1 MKERVIFVNFLFLV
15 LLIFIIWRLFNLQ
28 IINGEMYQALS
39 EGLRANFA
47 DKFIERGKIFFRGG
61 EELATNITSFF
72 VLVNPKQVKGNKEAV
87 EKLSEILNLEKN
99 YILENLEKNS
109 SFFVLKKKLNE
120 EEVTKLRSLPIKGVF
135 IGEEKI
141 RYYPHEKL
149 AAQVVGF
156 VNEEGEGQY
165 GIEQYYND
173 ILKEGK
179 DITLTLDYRL
189 QFKAEKL
196 LEEAK
201 EKLAIEGGQII
212 VMNPKNGEILALANF
227 PTFDPNKYWEEEN
240 LEIFKNGATQ
250 KTFEPGS
257 IFKIITMAAALEEKR
272 ITPETTYIDEGFV
285 KIGGWTI
292 RNFEN
297 RVWGKK
303 NMTEVLM
310 WSINTGAVFAEKQ
323 LGHELFLK
331 YLTNFGIF
339 EKTGIDLP
347 EICSENKEFK
357 KGYEINFATASFGQG
372 IEVTPIQVMKALSA
386 VANGGMLVKPHL
398 LLEEGKAFEEKRVIS
413 KDTSF
418 VLSQMC
424 QRVVE
429 EGYGRRAKIQGYFI
443 AGKTGTSQ
451 IPFSSLGIKKKGYSE
466 KTWQS
471 FVGWIPAF
479 QPKFI
484 FLVKLDNPRAQAAGA
499 STTLIAKELIE
510 YLISYYQIPPDYE

>member
-1 MKERVIFVNFLFLV
+1 MNKRVIFVNFLFLV
-15 LLIFIIWRLFNLQ
+15 LTLLIIWRLFNLQ
-28 IINGEMYQALS
+28 IVNGEMYQALL
-39 EGLRANFA
+39 EGIRANSNLSFT
-47 DKFIERGKIFFRGG
+47 ERGKIFFRSG

-72 VLVNPKQVKGNKEAV
+72 VLVNPKQIKGKKEV
-87 EKLSEILNLEKN
+87 IEKLSEILNLEKN
-99 YILENLEKNS
+99 YILENLEGKD
-109 SFFVLKKKLNE
+109 SFFILKKRLTEEQVNKLKN
-120 EEVTKLRSLPIKGVF
+120 IKTQGIF

-141 RYYPHEKL
+141 RYYPQEKL
-149 AAQVVGF
+149 ASEVVGF

-165 GIEQYYND
+165 GIEEYYND

-189 QFKAEKL
+189 QFKVERL

-201 EKLAIEGGQII
+201 EKLEIEGGQII
-212 VMNPKNGEILALANF
+212 VMNPKNGEILALADF
-227 PTFDPNKYWEEEN
+227 PTFDPNKYREEEN
-240 LEIFKNGATQ
+240 LEIFRNGVTQ

-257 IFKIITMAAALEEKR
+257 IFKIITMAAAIEEKKV
-272 ITPETTYIDEGFV
+272 TPETTYVDEGFV

-310 WSINTGAVFAEKQ
+310 WSINTGAVFAERQ
-323 LGHELFLK
+323 LGKELFLK
-331 YLTNFGIF
+331 YLTDFGVF

-347 EICSENKEFK
+347 EVYSENKEFK

-372 IEVTPIQVMKALSA
+372 IEVTPIQVMKAISA
-386 VANGGMLVKPHL
+386 VANGGILVRPHL
-398 LLEEGKAFEEKRVIS
+398 LLENGKNYEERKVIS
-413 KDTSF
+413 GDTSF
-418 VLSQMC
+418 TLSQMC

-429 EGYGRRAKIQGYFI
+429 EGYGKRAKIHGYFI

-451 IPFSSLGIKKKGYSE
+451 IPFSALGIKQKGYSD

-471 FVGWIPAF
+471 FIGWIPAF
-479 QPKFI
+479 KPKFI
-484 FLVKLDNPRAQAAGA
+484 FLVKLDNPKAKAAGA

>member
-1 MKERVIFVNFLFLV
+1 MRERVIFVNFLFLV
-15 LLIFIIWRLFNLQ
+15 LSILIIWRLFNLQ
-28 IINGEMYQALS
+28 IVNGEMYQALS
-39 EGLRANFA
+39 EGIFANSTE
-47 DKFIERGKIFFRGG
+47 KFVERGKILFRGG

-72 VLVNPKQVKGNKEAV
+72 VLVNPKQVKESKEAV
-87 EKLSEILNLEKN
+87 EKLGEILNLEKK
-99 YILENLEKNS
+99 YILENLEERS
-109 SFFVLKKKLNE
+109 SFFILKKDLSE
-120 EEVTKLRSLPIKGVF
+120 EEVSKLKNLNIKGIF
-135 IGEEKI
+135 IGEGKK
-141 RYYPHEKL
+141 RYYPQGKL

-165 GIEQYYND
+165 GIEEYYND

-227 PTFDPNKYWEEEN
+227 PTFDPNKYREEEN

-257 IFKIITMAAALEEKR
+257 IFKIITMAAAIEEKKV
-272 ITPETTYIDEGFV
+272 TPETTYVDEGFV

-297 RVWGKK
+297 RIWGKK

-310 WSINTGAVFAEKQ
+310 WSINTGAVFVERQ
-323 LGHELFLK
+323 LGNDLFLK
-331 YLTNFGIF
+331 YLTNFGVF

-372 IEVTPIQVMKALSA
+372 IEVTPIQVMKAISA
-386 VANGGMLVKPHL
+386 VANGGILVRPHL
-398 LLEEGKAFEEKRVIS
+398 LLENGKNYEEKRVIS
-413 KDTSF
+413 NDTSF
-418 VLSQMC
+418 TLSQMC

-451 IPFSSLGIKKKGYSE
+451 IPFSSLGIKQRGYSD

-471 FVGWIPAF
+471 FIGWIPAF

-510 YLISYYQIPPDYE
+510 YLISYYQLPPDYE